1 MLDRK
6 VAVAVCATTVGL
18 AMGTTGAFADGKTG
32 TVTVSTLNIRSGP
45 STSYSIVTKVHQG
58 DKLEILE
65 SSNGWHKVKLSNG
78 KIGWGS
84 GNYISVSGSSSNNS
98 SNQVT
103 GKMGTITTA
112 ALNIRSGAS
121 TSHSIVTKAY
131 QGDKVKIL
139 DSSNGWHKVQL
150 SNGKSGWGH
159 GGYISL
165 SDSNAGSGNNA
176 NNGGETS
183 TPVTGKTG
191 TITTAALN
199 IRSGPSTSYGI
210 ITKVYEGNKVEILE
224 KSSNGW
230 YKVKL
235 SNGKIGWGS
244 GSYISLSDSSA
255 GSGNNANNGGEISTP
270 VTGKKG
276 TITTAAL
283 NIRSGPSTSYGVI
296 TKAYQGDRVDIL
308 ESSNGWYKVKLSNGK
323 VGWGSSSYI
332 SLSNSNTGSGSNSS
346 SDNGQTSQSKVQKV
360 LSTAMAQLG
369 KPYVWGAE
377 GPNSFDCSGLTY
389 YVYKQVGITLPRVST
404 AQYSVGRSVSWN
416 NLQPGDL
423 MFSSTDG
430 SGRITH
436 VGIYIGNGQMIHA
449 PKPGDVVQKTSIN
462 NSYWKNAHVGAK
474 RVL

>member
-1 MLDRK
+1 MLERK

-84 GNYISVSGSSSNNS
+84 GSYISISGSSSNNS
-98 SNQVT
+98 SNQIT
-103 GKMGTITTA
+103 GKTGTITTE

-131 QGDKVKIL
+131 KGDQVKIL
-139 DSSNGWHKVQL
+139 ESSNGWHRVQL

-191 TITTAALN
+191 IISTAALN
-199 IRSGPSTSYGI
+199 IRSGPSTSY
-210 ITKVYEGNKVEILE
+210 
-224 KSSNGW
+224 S
-230 YKVKL
+230 
-235 SNGKIGWGS
+235 
-244 GSYISLSDSSA
+244 
-255 GSGNNANNGGEISTP
+255 
-270 VTGKKG
+270 
-276 TITTAAL
+276 
-283 NIRSGPSTSYGVI
+283 VI

-308 ESSNGWYKVKLSNGK
+308 ESSNGWYKIKLSNGK
-323 VGWGSSSYI
+323 VGWGSGSYI

-360 LSTAMAQLG
+360 LNIAMAQLG

-377 GPNSFDCSGLTY
+377 GPNSFDCSGLIY

-416 NLQPGDL
+416 HLQPGDL